1 MGEYRMALVWLA
13 LTVPISADDPT
24 PSPLAKNAAQVEA
37 ALAALGQPLPAE
49 TVKAL
54 RTDDAE
60 AIHDALGNHALLVV
74 SINPEGRVKLARGPA
89 EATLGRGQ
97 RQFAV
102 VKVLNA
108 SGAQQRLTVR
118 GKYAGAAENPFAVAF
133 VTHGGVTPDLT
144 GLPVEYRL
152 MAVTAS
158 ATGKHELTVVVEAGQ
173 GTQELGFRGEAPVLF
188 AVREAGKR

>member
-1 MGEYRMALVWLA
+1 MGDYRVAVVCLAMAVLA
-13 LTVPISADDPT
+13 RGDDPK

-54 RTDDAE
+54 RTGDAA
-60 AIHDALGNHALLVV
+60 AIHDALGDHALLVV

-89 EATLGRGQ
+89 EATLVRGQ
-97 RQFAV
+97 RRFAV

-133 VTHGGVTPDLT
+133 VTHGGVSPDLT
-144 GLPVEYRL
+144 GLGVEYRL

-158 ATGKHELTVVVEAGQ
+158 AAGRHELTVVVEAGQ
-173 GTQELGFRGEAPVLF
+173 GTQELGFRGEAPALF
-188 AVREAGKR
+188 TVREAGKK